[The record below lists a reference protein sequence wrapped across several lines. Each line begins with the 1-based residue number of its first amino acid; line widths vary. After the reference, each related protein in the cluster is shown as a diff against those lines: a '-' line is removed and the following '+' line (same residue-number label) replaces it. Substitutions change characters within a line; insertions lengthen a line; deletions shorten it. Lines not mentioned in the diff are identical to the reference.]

1 MIYNACA
8 NGALFH
14 ALRGEDTLAAALLGE
29 LASVWQ
35 RSPTAM
41 TFEWLSAVAHA
52 GTLTPGA
59 SAVTTQVVATVPHRT
74 RWVEAAEA
82 LTAAG
87 RATAA
92 GDHATAAQ
100 AAATA
105 VGRYDA
111 IGSVSDAVLAAVAA
125 ARSSRAA
132 GDEEAAAALGE
143 RVRAFAERNHAPG
156 LVVLLG

>member
-1 MIYNACA
+1 
-8 NGALFH
+8 
-14 ALRGEDTLAAALLGE
+14 
-29 LASVWQ
+29 
-35 RSPTAM
+35 M

-82 LTAAG
+82 LTEAG

-92 GDHATAAQ
+92 GDHV
-100 AAATA
+100 AAAVAASTA

-125 ARSSRAA
+125 VRAARAA
-132 GDEEAAAALGE
+132 GDAEAAAILTE
-143 RVRAFAERNHAPG
+143 RVRAFAERNRAPG